1 MVKEEVTMA
10 NKIEVRQVSGFD
22 WVNVRYYGEV
32 VLEQCDQEGLVIEA
46 DEELLPRITS
56 EVVDGKLNLG
66 FDMQWWEWLTEW
78 MKLSSLTDKKI
89 HYTISM
95 RNIRGLS
102 LSGAVSLSAAQIKA
116 EDCAIS
122 ISGSSNVK
130 IGHFEGMGLAN
141 TISGSGNIEL
151 AGSAQRHT
159 LHVSGSGTI
168 KAADFMTQ
176 EADIHISGS
185 AKALVKVAQILNVHI
200 SGAGD
205 VQYLGQ
211 PQVRQHI
218 SGVGRVRQVS

>member
-1 MVKEEVTMA
+1 MA
-10 NKIEVRQVSGFD
+10 IKSETRPVSGFD

-32 VLEQCDQEGLVIEA
+32 ILEQGDQEGLLIEA
-46 DEELLPRITS
+46 DEAVLARITS

-78 MKLSSLTDKKI
+78 MKMSAIADKKI
-89 HYTISM
+89 RYTISM

-102 LSGAVSLSAAQIKA
+102 LSGSVSLKAAQIKT
-116 EDCAIS
+116 EDCSIS
-122 ISGSSNVK
+122 ISGSAKVQ
-130 IGHFEGMGLAN
+130 IDHFEGVKLAN
-141 TISGSGNIEL
+141 TISGSGTIEL
-151 AGSAQRHT
+151 SGSAQRHT

-185 AKALVKVAQILNVHI
+185 ARAIVKVAQNLNVHI

-211 PQVRQHI
+211 PQVHQHV